1 MMGVTI
7 AAGECER
14 VCMQIDG
21 TFLAEQNSLLT
32 SPPVFALSPSLCL
45 DLLAPLI

>member
-1 MMGVTI
+1 MGVTI

-14 VCMQIDG
+14 VRMQIDG
-21 TFLAEQNSLLT
+21 AFLAEQNSLLT
-32 SPPVFALSPSLCL
+32 SPPVFALSASLCL